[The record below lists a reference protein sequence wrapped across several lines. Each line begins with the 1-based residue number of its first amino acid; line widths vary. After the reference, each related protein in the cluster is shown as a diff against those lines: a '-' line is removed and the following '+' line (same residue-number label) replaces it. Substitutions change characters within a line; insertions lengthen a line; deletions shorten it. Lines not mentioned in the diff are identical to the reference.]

1 MKISQIEALSTELT
15 TRIFST
21 EQSNKGYWCTVH
33 FVGDMKKEIL
43 IVFNTPSIKRDHEF
57 EQIKQV
63 SMPKIT

>member
-33 FVGDMKKEIL
+33 FVGGMKNEGL
-43 IVFNTPSIKRDHEF
+43 DNPYCL
-57 EQIKQV
+57 
-63 SMPKIT
+63 